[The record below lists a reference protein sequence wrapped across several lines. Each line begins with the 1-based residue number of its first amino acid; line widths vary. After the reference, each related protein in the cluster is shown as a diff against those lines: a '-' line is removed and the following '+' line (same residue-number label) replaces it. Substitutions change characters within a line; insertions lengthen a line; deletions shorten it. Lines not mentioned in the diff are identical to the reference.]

1 MKRLL
6 LLVAASALA
15 VFATAAA
22 AGAGSDTTGAVY
34 TLTNSTAGNAVAVF
48 DRAPDGSL
56 TPAGTYATGGLGT
69 GAGLGSAG
77 SIVVSADGRYVLAV
91 NAASDTVSAFAAD
104 RDGLELLNTVA
115 SGGDNPTS
123 VTERHGLVYV
133 LNAGSGTISG
143 LELQKAGL
151 TPLAGSTQALSPGAA
166 VPSQIQFSRKGTAL
180 VVTERGSNTIDTF
193 AVDRDGYASAPVW
206 TPSTGGAP
214 FGFDFDN
221 KGHLIVSDANAGPGE
236 SAATSYGIADDG
248 SLSLVTGPV
257 LTHQGAACW
266 LVVAKDG
273 RHAYTAN
280 AGSGSIS
287 RFTVAHDGSLALV
300 DSTQL
305 GAASHPLDESVTENG
320 RFLYVLADGRH
331 QVQGFRIAPD
341 GSLEP
346 VASAGGLP
354 IGAAGIAAR

>member
-22 AGAGSDTTGAVY
+22 AGAGSDSVGVVY
-34 TLTNSTAGNAVAVF
+34 TLTNSPAGNAVAVF
-48 DRAPDGSL
+48 DRAADGSL
-56 TPAGTYATGGLGT
+56 TQAGTYATGGLGT
-69 GAGLGSAG
+69 GAGLGSAS
-77 SIVVSADGRYVLAV
+77 SIVVSGDGRYVLAV
-91 NAASDTVSAFAAD
+91 NAGSGTVSAFAAD
-104 RDGLELLNTVA
+104 RDGLELLNTVP
-115 SGGDNPTS
+115 SDGDNPTS

-133 LNAGSGTISG
+133 LDAGSGTISG
-143 LELQKAGL
+143 LELRKAGL
-151 TPLAGSTQALSPGAA
+151 TPLAGSTRALSPGAA

-193 AVDRDGYASAPVW
+193 AVDHDGYASAPVS

-221 KGHLIVSDANAGPGE
+221 HDHVIVSDANAGPGE
-236 SAATSYGIADDG
+236 SAATSYALENDG
-248 SLSLVTGPV
+248 ALSLITGPV

-266 LVVAKDG
+266 LVVSKDG
-273 RHAYTAN
+273 RYAYTAN

-287 RFTVAHDGSLALV
+287 RFTVAPDGSLGLV

-305 GAASHPLDESVTENG
+305 GAASHPLDETVSENG
-320 RFLYVLADGRH
+320 RFLYVLADGLH
-331 QVQGFRIAPD
+331 EVQGFRIGHD

-346 VASAGGLP
+346 VGAAGGLP
-354 IGAAGIAAR
+354 VGAAGIASR